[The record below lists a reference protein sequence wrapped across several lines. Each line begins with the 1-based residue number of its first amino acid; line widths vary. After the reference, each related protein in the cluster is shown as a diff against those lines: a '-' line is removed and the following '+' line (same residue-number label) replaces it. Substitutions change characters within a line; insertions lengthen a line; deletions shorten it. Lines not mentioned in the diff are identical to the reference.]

1 MEENSIITNNSE
13 NISLEP
19 LNNDNSQ
26 NVQDVEST
34 LDEGQSQDPSNELIL
49 GKFKTVE
56 DLSKAYS
63 ELQRHQGQSSK
74 ELGELRR
81 ENQSINGFKEN
92 LESLI
97 ELQNSIQEV
106 LIADKDKYN
115 QPEYFQ
121 EPTFRE
127 LYKEAFM
134 ALQGN
139 LDTDKFVN
147 LLEGYVQSRVN
158 AYEKSKSAESETQ
171 KVLESMTYEKNS
183 KSTFTPPK
191 KSFDEM
197 TPQEVDELL
206 ERLI

>member
-106 LIADKDKYN
+106 LVADKDKYN